1 LHYSGSFEGD
11 AVFRC
16 FMGVVETFSRYL
28 ASIGSERMER
38 GKQRMKQKG
47 WQIVA
52 LVALMTVVGS
62 LGFSRGGA
70 NLAKAEPLVSSAA
83 GGSVL
88 NTITVGANGSIK
100 VEPDIAY
107 VNVAVETH
115 GATASAAQKDNA
127 DKFAGVEKT
136 LYEKYGTDKK
146 DVQTTGFSVQPEYNY
161 TDKGG
166 RTLIG
171 YLAVHSVQVNDR
183 KLGEIGKLLDDLSAA
198 GANRMDGVQF
208 ATEKTDQYELEALK
222 KAMATAEAKANVLAA
237 SAKREVKGV
246 VNIVQGA
253 ASTPPVLYQSADMMK
268 NAAASSAGA
277 PTSVQ
282 VGQIEV
288 STSVT
293 VQYEM
298 K

>member
-1 LHYSGSFEGD
+1 
-11 AVFRC
+11 
-16 FMGVVETFSRYL
+16 
-28 ASIGSERMER
+28 
-38 GKQRMKQKG
+38 MKQKR

-62 LGFSRGGA
+62 LEFGKGGA
-70 NLAKAEPLVSSAA
+70 DVAKAAEPLVSSAA
-83 GGSVL
+83 GVSAL
-88 NTITVGANGSIK
+88 NTITVGANGTIK
-100 VEPDIAY
+100 VEPDVAY

-115 GATASAAQKDNA
+115 GTTASAAQKDNA
-127 DKFAGVEKT
+127 DKFTGVEKS
-136 LYEKYGTDKK
+136 LYEKYGIDKK

-166 RTLIG
+166 RKLIG

-222 KAMATAEAKANVLAA
+222 KAMANAEAKANVLAA

-253 ASTPPVLYQSADMMK
+253 ASAPPVVYQTADMMK
-268 NAAASSAGA
+268 NAAASSAGV

-288 STSVT
+288 TTSVT